1 MTQRTRR
8 ARPTAGES
16 QTRLDGMFRKF
27 DTPEPV
33 HLISAG
39 GTIEFEWDRRKDGH
53 SIGTDSLLPA
63 YVSSLQPHTEFS
75 FGTACLKDSRDVN
88 QKDRRAMRDMILE
101 SSHKRVLIA
110 HGCFT
115 IPDTA
120 EYLLDE
126 LPPDHG
132 KTVVLFGSRDP
143 LKEMLSEGP
152 FNLGFATAASS
163 VLDPGVYIAME
174 GRLFNANEV
183 MVDKERR
190 FTEEHRDAG
199 QALDRLESIFG
210 RFTASEIVHMIRTG
224 GTIES
229 RWEPTKDT
237 AVVDTNPWLQVYIER
252 MKLQL
257 GFVYTTVCLKD
268 SRDISY
274 RDRKDILRAITASD
288 NRRIV
293 IPHGTYTMPD
303 TGQFI
308 NEKLPEGH
316 DKTVV
321 LFGSMIPLN
330 GFVPSDAP
338 FNLGFATGAVLV
350 LEPGVYLGMNTRI
363 FNVEDVNKNRE
374 KGRFEEAE

>member
-1 MTQRTRR
+1 MAGVTKERR
-8 ARPTAGES
+8 RVDKRPTVREA
-16 QTRLDGMFRKF
+16 QADLDSMFRKF
-27 DTPEPV
+27 DNPEPV

-53 SIGTDSLLPA
+53 SIGSESLLPV
-63 YVSSLQPHTEFS
+63 YVRSLQPHTEFS
-75 FGTACLKDSRDVN
+75 FGTACQKDSRDVN
-88 QKDRRAMRDMILE
+88 QKDRRRMLDMTLE
-101 SSHKRVLIA
+101 SPHKRVLIA

-190 FTEEHRDAG
+190 FREEHRDAE

-237 AVVDTNPWLQVYIER
+237 AVVDTNPWLQVYVER

-274 RDRKDILRAITASD
+274 RDRKDILRAITTSD
-288 NRRIV
+288 NRRII

-308 NEKLPEGH
+308 NEKLPEDH
-316 DKTVV
+316 DRTVV

-363 FNVEDVNKNRE
+363 FNVEDVGKNRE
-374 KGRFEEAE
+374 KG